1 MTTPQDAGEPSVA
14 SLGSKPLTFGSLFAG
29 IGGFDLGLERAGMRC
44 EWQVE
49 IDPYARAVLAKHW
62 PDVRRHEDVRT
73 FPPPQGEW
81 GVDVICGGFPCQ
93 DISVAGKGAGLAGAR
108 SGLWYEY
115 ARIIGELRPRYV
127 IVENVAALLT
137 RGADVVLGTLATL
150 GYDAEWHVIP
160 ASAVGA
166 PHRRERIWIVGVRS
180 GLGAEANA
188 PRSNADRIGSHRAEV
203 NVVGGVELRDEQDGF
218 AGSLG
223 ANVADTN
230 SGQMH
235 RLRADAGDGGT
246 IPAEGQQREF
256 RRGDGGEDV
265 PDAIGIGDAVRGDGA
280 DGAAAVAG
288 RRLHPGGS
296 QRNRGTR
303 CARQAGQGACDVAD
317 AENERNGDTDDDG
330 ERQGASQENRLP
342 LQPRGGRGSDGK
354 LGDSDRWWS
363 VEPDVGRVAH
373 GVPARVDRL
382 RCLGNAVVPQI
393 VEVIGRAIV
402 EAA

>member
-1 MTTPQDAGEPSVA
+1 MTTPRDTGEPSVA

-73 FPPPQGEW
+73 FPPPEGEW

-127 IVENVAALLT
+127 IVENVAALLA
-137 RGADVVLGTLATL
+137 RGMGTVLGDLSSL

-166 PHRRERIWIVGVRS
+166 PHRRDRVWVVAYARCEHGDRRPSVSELPYWEAPKRYETGDHAERRREVVADS
-180 GLGAEANA
+180 DEQGLEG
-188 PRSNADRIGSHRAEV
+188 RDRPSD
-203 NVVGGVELRDEQDGF
+203 VELHG
-218 AGSLG
+218 GP
-223 ANVADTN
+223 
-230 SGQMH
+230 GQ
-235 RLRADAGDGGT
+235 
-246 IPAEGQQREF
+246 
-256 RRGDGGEDV
+256 
-265 PDAIGIGDAVRGDGA
+265 VRPTG
-280 DGAAAVAG
+280 AG
-288 RRLHPGGS
+288 RVQGWDGS
-296 QRNRGTR
+296 GCWLT
-303 CARQAGQGACDVAD
+303 
-317 AENERNGDTDDDG
+317 
-330 ERQGASQENRLP
+330 
-342 LQPRGGRGSDGK
+342 
-354 LGDSDRWWS
+354 
-363 VEPDVGRVAH
+363 EPDVGRVAH
-373 GVPARVDRL
+373 GVPSRVDRL

>member
-1 MTTPQDAGEPSVA
+1 MTHDVAGPSVA
-14 SLGSKPLTFGSLFAG
+14 SAGSKPLTFGSLFAG

-73 FPPPQGEW
+73 FPPPEGEW

-127 IVENVAALLT
+127 IVENVAALLA
-137 RGADVVLGTLATL
+137 RGMGTVLGDLSTL

-166 PHRRERIWIVGVRS
+166 PHRRERVWIVAHAHGRQV
-180 GLGAEANA
+180 
-188 PRSNADRIGSHRAEV
+188 
-203 NVVGGVELRDEQDGF
+203 
-218 AGSLG
+218 
-223 ANVADTN
+223 
-230 SGQMH
+230 H

-246 IPAEGQQREF
+246 IPAEGQQRQF
-256 RRGDGGEDV
+256 RGGDGGEDV
-265 PDAIGIGDAVRGDGA
+265 AHADEQGLEGRDRPSDVELHGGPGQVRPTG
-280 DGAAAVAG
+280 AG
-288 RRLHPGGS
+288 RV
-296 QRNRGTR
+296 
-303 CARQAGQGACDVAD
+303 QGWDG
-317 AENERNGDTDDDG
+317 NG
-330 ERQGASQENRLP
+330 
-342 LQPRGGRGSDGK
+342 
-354 LGDSDRWWS
+354 WWS